1 VADAEALALARHP
14 DLAAVDAAVAREEAE
29 LARVRGEQKPDFV
42 VGGGYM
48 LTPGEAGALTVRGG
62 ITWPNAPW
70 SRGRQDAAI
79 EMQVKRRDRDV
90 FVRIAAAQRQAHLL
104 QSTVLPQVEHA
115 LELARVSYVGGE
127 GPFMDVLE
135 SRRLLL
141 TTQLEYAEARAE
153 ISHAFA
159 DLETAVGVQ

>member
-1 VADAEALALARHP
+1 VA
-14 DLAAVDAAVAREEAE
+14 
-29 LARVRGEQKPDFV
+29 ARVRYAV
-42 VGGGYM
+42 
-48 LTPGEAGALTVRGG
+48 
-62 ITWPNAPW
+62 
-70 SRGRQDAAI
+70 
-79 EMQVKRRDRDV
+79 RDV
-90 FVRIAAAQRQAHLL
+90 AVRIAAAQRQAQLL
-104 QSTVLPQVEHA
+104 QTTVLPQVEHA